1 VPLWVWESY
10 KIIGIFLFG
19 AACSQLTTDIAKY
32 TIGRLRPH
40 FFDIC
45 RPNIDCSLMEN
56 KHRYHESFIC
66 TNPHSDAYKLKEV
79 RLSFLSGH
87 SSFSAYTMVFLV
99 VCCVLK
105 FLADLLGL
113 YCMAYFCRRRTNEKF
128 FSISAVTPKAA
139 FVSRPEIQRVFFPL
153 IRKKLN

>member
-1 VPLWVWESY
+1 M
-10 KIIGIFLFG
+10 IGIFLFG

-105 FLADLLGL
+105 
-113 YCMAYFCRRRTNEKF
+113 
-128 FSISAVTPKAA
+128 
-139 FVSRPEIQRVFFPL
+139 VSRRFIGVIAWPTSAGGEQMRNFLVCLRLHPKLLLFLNLKFNVRFFYHF
-153 IRKKLN
+153 K